1 MFFHIAIL
9 FRIFT
14 GDFSEA
20 VMIRFGM
27 IIFTFTA
34 LFAPFAAYAGNNATE
49 SVADTVSV
57 EQAVADTSFVIEVDR
72 AYPMSGR
79 SVILNDTY
87 SVSVADGRVVSRLP
101 YFGRAYSIPYG
112 GGEGLMFEA
121 EIEGYVCRHG
131 RRDTVE
137 VEFSAQTREDR
148 FEFRISLFPNGNANI
163 SVTSTNRQPIS
174 YGGELES
181 APAAE

>member
-1 MFFHIAIL
+1 MKKIFLFILMSFAAIPA
-9 FRIFT
+9 
-14 GDFSEA
+14 FSQTRAERKAAEAEA
-20 VMIRFGM
+20 VMRM
-27 IIFTFTA
+27 ISDTTYTINVTSA
-34 LFAPFAAYAGNNATE
+34 LPMGWKTVHLSTYYSLE
-49 SVADTVSV
+49 VAKDTVISC
-57 EQAVADTSFVIEVDR
+57 
-72 AYPMSGR
+72 
-79 SVILNDTY
+79 
-87 SVSVADGRVVSRLP
+87 LP

-174 YGGELES
+174 YGGELE
-181 APAAE
+181 